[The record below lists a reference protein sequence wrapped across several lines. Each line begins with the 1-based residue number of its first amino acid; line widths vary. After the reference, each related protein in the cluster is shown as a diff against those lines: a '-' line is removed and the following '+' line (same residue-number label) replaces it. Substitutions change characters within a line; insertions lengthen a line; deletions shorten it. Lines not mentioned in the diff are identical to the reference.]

1 VPTEPNPDPA
11 SRALAPTA
19 VERWLA
25 AHLPPERLDSARGL
39 YEWMPRQR
47 GGQLP
52 LVDVP
57 YDPFSESHWADAAR
71 IADYVAHAP
80 PGARRVLDIGPGDGW
95 PALSVAAARPDLAVV
110 GVDASPLRV
119 RVCTANARRLGLA
132 NARFVAGDGAA
143 LPFAPAT
150 FDLVTAASSIEEASA
165 PEGVLAEI
173 ARVLRPG
180 GRFFVYQLPN
190 ALSAAEWLS
199 ERLIGVAHERRYHR
213 GEAAQLLAD
222 AGFAVRS
229 QRHGSMVPKNLDRLP
244 FLRRLF
250 DAGYRQV
257 ALLDALLVRT
267 PGVNLFSG
275 TWEIVAQKAAQPAQ
289 AARREREPAKA
300 A

>member
-1 VPTEPNPDPA
+1 MDRDEIDLLRTYARWSAQMGNGHVSNLLNRYSVYDYTLMADEIA
-11 SRALAPTA
+11 RA
-19 VERWLA
+19 
-25 AHLPPERLDSARGL
+25 ARGRL
-39 YEWMPRQR
+39 LDWGCGYGHMSYLLRRR
-47 GGQLP
+47 GF
-52 LVDVP
+52 DVTGLTAP
-57 YDPFSESHWADAAR
+57 DDNNLSDSWNLLIREQGLD
-71 IADYVAHAP
+71 VAVAEDE
-80 PGARRVLDIGPGDGW
+80 VL
-95 PALSVAAARPDLAVV
+95 
-110 GVDASPLRV
+110 
-119 RVCTANARRLGLA
+119 
-132 NARFVAGDGAA
+132 
-143 LPFAPAT
+143 LPFADAS
-150 FDLVTAASSIEEASA
+150 FDAVLSC
-165 PEGVLAEI
+165 GVLEHVPDEAGSAREI